1 VSDDANTLSGT
12 ETRGLNELCSSPRR
26 LNWCIHFPVNTFIC
40 FLVHSVLL
48 LLCICEASRDPSCIP
63 CLESKFNF
71 PFNLTMYAR
80 DPPMF
85 VFLAGVDHELC
96 DHTPPPFFII
106 VRESR
111 GVLAKRMRCI
121 FLWSVC
127 PRGPLR
133 LILSSASWNSGTSLL
148 CAPDAPAPSVACPLD
163 PGPSRALCQGRS
175 VGDADDALC
184 TNRQYVDMNRSFAA
198 LSNLST
204 CPFLIPRAL
213 WLYRKTRCGCRWGE
227 TETAC

>member
-1 VSDDANTLSGT
+1 
-12 ETRGLNELCSSPRR
+12 
-26 LNWCIHFPVNTFIC
+26 
-40 FLVHSVLL
+40 VLL
-48 LLCICEASRDPSCIP
+48 LLCICEALRDPSCIP
-63 CLESKFNF
+63 CLESKSISMY
-71 PFNLTMYAR
+71 LTMYAR
-80 DPPMF
+80 DPHIC
-85 VFLAGVDHELC
+85 FLAGVDHELC

-106 VRESR
+106 VREPR

-163 PGPSRALCQGRS
+163 PGPSCVLCQGRS

-198 LSNLST
+198 LSNFDLSVSHT
-204 CPFLIPRAL
+204 TGPLVVSQDPPWLSLGGNGDGVLTGNERYVFPPAQPTLGAL
-213 WLYRKTRCGCRWGE
+213 RGALGSGG
-227 TETAC
+227 

>member
-12 ETRGLNELCSSPRR
+12 ETRESNEPLLFFASCELVYTFSSQY
-26 LNWCIHFPVNTFIC
+26 LYL

-63 CLESKFNF
+63 CLESKSIFISSHNVRTR
-71 PFNLTMYAR
+71 PT
-80 DPPMF
+80 MF

-106 VRESR
+106 VRESC
-111 GVLAKRMRCI
+111 GVLATHA
-121 FLWSVC
+121 LYLSLVSLS
-127 PRGPLR
+127 PRSLTPDPLQR
-133 LILSSASWNSGTSLL
+133 ILELVHFPSLRARRARSSRGL
-148 CAPDAPAPSVACPLD
+148 PVG
-163 PGPSRALCQGRS
+163 PGPSEALCQGRS

-198 LSNLST
+198 LSRFST
-204 CPFLIPRAL
+204 CPFLIPPAL
-213 WLYRKTRCGCRWGE
+213 WLYRKTRCG
-227 TETAC
+227 